1 MMKFLLSGHL
11 KIMPDQRKTG
21 ASLPRKASFMAFL
34 LLFFAFASYAQDA
47 TVTGKVTDNTGGGL
61 PGVTIQV
68 KGTTVGTTSDVNG
81 SFSVANV
88 PANGTLVF
96 SFVGMK
102 AQEVAVNN
110 RSSLNVTMLEDAAAL
125 DEVVVIGYGTVKKS
139 DATGA
144 VATIGAKDFNKGV
157 ITSTEQ
163 LLQGRV
169 AGVAVTQSNG
179 EPGSGINV
187 RIRGTSSVRGGNGPL
202 FVVDGVPLAGNDIS
216 GGGSAG
222 GLGSSS
228 ARNPLNF
235 LNPDDIASMDI
246 LKDASATAIYGAR
259 GANGVVLI
267 TTKKGKGKGSVD
279 YSYALGLSSITRKYD
294 LLSPE
299 AYVAAGGTNNGAQT
313 DWQDQAFRTA
323 RTNQHNLSF
332 GGGENGSNYR
342 FSMGYFDQEGIIN
355 NSGIKRLSGSF
366 SGGKKFINDKL
377 TVGASVNF
385 AKTTDN
391 GVPVTDNAG
400 FSGDLLG
407 AILKTNPTNRVRN
420 PDGTP
425 LQTTSVEPNPVAILQ
440 YTKDFTNTLRLLGN
454 INAEYE
460 ILEGLKFKTVIG
472 IDQSISARKSAFSRQ
487 LVAADIDKIGQ
498 LYFSDIEVENRL
510 MENYFTYNKK
520 FDRITFDGLLG
531 YSYQSFDFYS
541 KNSQATNFRVD
552 DLDLMINNV
561 SAADNANGKG
571 SIIQGSSSNFNEL
584 QSYFGRVNVGIDNRY
599 LLTATL
605 RADGST
611 RFGSGNKYGYF
622 PSFAAK
628 WRIIEEDFMP
638 KNVFSDLG
646 LRVGYG
652 ITGNQEIPHNLY
664 TERQRYGGASIGGGG
679 TNINNGGLSTVAF
692 PNPNLKWESTAQINV
707 GLDYALLNN
716 RISGSLE
723 YYHKNTNDLLIQIL
737 SAQPAI
743 SPFVWSNLNADVI
756 NRGVEISV
764 NGIVVDKNDFGFEI
778 NANVAFNKN
787 SVENLLGTYDTG
799 GISGQGLSGAFA
811 QRIAS
816 GQPLYAFFLR
826 EFGGFDEAGNSLY
839 PGGDFQQFLD
849 GKGPIPT
856 VTGGLTLNLRYKRF
870 DLSTFFNGVFG
881 NYIYNNTAN
890 AYFTQGSF
898 ANGRNVTTDVI
909 GNGEGPLNAPDVSTR
924 FLEKGDFVRLQNLN
938 LSYRL
943 NTGESAFRNVRLFV
957 TGQNLLTFTNYTGQ
971 DPEVNTNKA
980 LNGIP
985 SLGIDYTAYP
995 RARTWTFGA
1004 SLSF

>member
-1 MMKFLLSGHL
+1 
-11 KIMPDQRKTG
+11 
-21 ASLPRKASFMAFL
+21 MAFL
-34 LLFFAFASYAQDA
+34 SIFFSYVSVAQNIA
-47 TVTGKVTDNTGGGL
+47 VSGKVTDTGGSGL

-68 KGTTVGTTSDVNG
+68 KGTTVGTTSDING
-81 SFSVANV
+81 GFNVANV
-88 PANGTLVF
+88 PSNGTLVF

-102 AQEVAVNN
+102 AQEVAVNG
-110 RSSLNVTMLEDAAAL
+110 RTSISVSLQEDAAAL
-125 DEVVVIGYGTVKKS
+125 EEVVVIGYGTVKKS

-144 VATIGAKDFNKGV
+144 VAAIAAKDFNKGV

-169 AGVAVTQSNG
+169 AGVAVTQSSG

-202 FVVDGVPLAGNDIS
+202 FVVDGVPLAGNDVS

-222 GLGSSS
+222 GLGSST

-279 YSYALGLSSITRKYD
+279 YSYSLGLSTITKKYD

-299 AYVAAGGTNNGAQT
+299 AYVAAGGTDNGART
-313 DWQDQAFRTA
+313 DWQEQLFRTGK
-323 RTNQHNLSF
+323 TNQHNLSF
-332 GGGENGSNYR
+332 SGGENGSNYR
-342 FSMGYFDQEGIIN
+342 FSMGYFDQEGIIL

-385 AKTTDN
+385 AKTTDT

-407 AILKTNPTNRVRN
+407 AILKTNPTNAVYN
-420 PDGTP
+420 ADGTP
-425 LQTTSVEPNPVAILQ
+425 FQTTSVEPNPMAIIQ
-440 YTKDFTNTLRLLGN
+440 YTKDFTNTLRVLGN

-472 IDQSISARKSAFSRQ
+472 LDQSFSGRKSAFSRL
-487 LVAADIDKIGQ
+487 LVAEDIANNGQ
-498 LYFSDIEVENRL
+498 LYLSDIEVENRL

-520 FDRITFDGLLG
+520 FGNISFDGLLG
-531 YSYQSFDFYS
+531 YSYQSFDYYS
-541 KNSQATNFRVD
+541 KNSQATNFRVS
-552 DLDLMINNV
+552 DLDLMINNI
-561 SAADNANGKG
+561 SSADNADGKG
-571 SIIQGSSSNFNEL
+571 SIIQGSNSNFNEL
-584 QSYFGRVNVGIDNRY
+584 QSYFGRVNLGINDRY

-628 WRIIEEDFMP
+628 WRLIEEDFVP

-679 TNINNGGLSTVAF
+679 TNINNGGLSSVAF
-692 PNPNLKWESTAQINV
+692 PNPNLKWESTAQLNV
-707 GLDYALLNN
+707 GLDYAFLNN
-716 RISGSLE
+716 RVSGSLE
-723 YYHKNTNDLLIQIL
+723 YYTKNTNDLLIQIQ

-743 SPFVWSNLNADVI
+743 SPFVWTNLDADIV
-756 NRGVEISV
+756 NSGVEINV
-764 NGIVVDKNDFGFEI
+764 NGIVVDKNDFGFDV

-787 SVENLLGTYDTG
+787 TVKNLLGTYDTG
-799 GISGQGLSGAFA
+799 AISGQGLTGAFA

-826 EFGGFDEAGNSLY
+826 EFGGYDEAGNSIY
-839 PGGDFQQFLD
+839 PGGDFQRFLD
-849 GKGPIPT
+849 GKSPIPT
-856 VTGGLTLNLRYKRF
+856 VTGGLTLNFRYKRF

-890 AYFTQGSF
+890 AYFTKGSF
-898 ANGRNVTTDVI
+898 ANGRNVTTDVV
-909 GNGEGPLNAPDVSTR
+909 GSQEGPLNAPDVSTR

-957 TGQNLLTFTNYTGQ
+957 TGQNLLLFTKYSGQ

-980 LNGIP
+980 IDGVP
-985 SLGIDYTAYP
+985 SLGIDYTPYP
-995 RARTWTFGA
+995 RARTVTFGA

>member
-1 MMKFLLSGHL
+1 MGSRRLWHS
-11 KIMPDQRKTG
+11 
-21 ASLPRKASFMAFL
+21 AFAL
-34 LLFFAFASYAQDA
+34 LLAIGSVFAQDR
-47 TVTGKVTDNTGGGL
+47 TVTGKVTGTDGSGL

-68 KGTTVGTTSDVNG
+68 KGTATGSTSDVNG
-81 SFSVANV
+81 GFSLANV
-88 PANGTLVF
+88 PSNGALVF

-102 AQEVAVNN
+102 TQEVAVDN
-110 RSSLNVTMLEDAAAL
+110 RSTINVTMLEDVDL
-125 DEVVVIGYGTVKKS
+125 LEEVVVIGYGTVKKK

-144 VATIGAKDFNKGV
+144 VAAIGAKDFNKGV

-202 FVVDGVPLAGNDIS
+202 FVVDGVPLAGNDVS

-279 YSYALGLSSITRKYD
+279 YSYSLGLSSITKKYD

-299 AYVAAGGTNNGAQT
+299 AYVAAGGTNNGART

-323 RTNQHNLSF
+323 KTNQHNLSF
-332 GGGENGSNYR
+332 SGGENGSNYR
-342 FSMGYFDQEGIIN
+342 FSMGYFDQEGIIQ

-385 AKTTDN
+385 AKTTDT

-407 AILKTNPTNRVRN
+407 SILKSNPTNKVYN
-420 PDGTP
+420 ADGTP
-425 LQTTSVEPNPVAILQ
+425 AQTTSVEPNPVAILQ

-460 ILEGLKFKTVIG
+460 ILKGLKFKTVLG
-472 IDQSISARKSAFSRQ
+472 IDQSISARKSAFSRL
-487 LVAADIDKIGQ
+487 LVAADIDKVGQ
-498 LYFSDIEVENRL
+498 LYLSDIEVENRL
-510 MENYFTYNKK
+510 MENYFTYNKD
-520 FDRITFDGLLG
+520 FGQVTFDGLLG
-531 YSYQSFDFYS
+531 YSYQSFDYYN

-552 DLDLMINNV
+552 DLNLMINNI
-561 SAADNANGKG
+561 SSSNNADGKG
-571 SIIQGSSSNFNEL
+571 SIIQGSNSNFNEL
-584 QSYFGRVNVGIDNRY
+584 QSYFGRVNVGINDRY

-628 WRIIEEDFMP
+628 WRLIEEDFVP

-646 LRVGYG
+646 LRVGFG
-652 ITGNQEIPHNLY
+652 VTGNQEIPHNLY
-664 TERQRYGGASIGGGG
+664 TERQRYGGASIGNGG
-679 TNINNGGLSTVAF
+679 TNLNNGGLSSVAF
-692 PNPNLKWESTAQINV
+692 PNPDLKWESTAQINV
-707 GLDYALLNN
+707 GLDYAFLNN

-723 YYHKNTNDLLIQIL
+723 YYSKNTNDLLIQVQ

-743 SPFVWSNLNADVI
+743 SPFVWSNLNADII
-756 NRGVEISV
+756 NSGVEISV

-778 NANVAFNKN
+778 NANAAFNKN
-787 SVENLLGTYDTG
+787 TVKNLLGTYDTG
-799 GISGQGLSGAFA
+799 AISGQGLTGAFA

-826 EFGGFDEAGNSLY
+826 EFGGYDEAGNSIY
-839 PGGDFQQFLD
+839 PGGDFQRFLD
-849 GKGPIPT
+849 GKSPIPT

-909 GNGEGPLNAPDVSTR
+909 GNGEGALNAPDVSTR

-943 NTGESAFRNVRLFV
+943 NTGESAFRNVRFFV
-957 TGQNLLTFTNYTGQ
+957 TGQNLLLFTKYKGQ

-980 LNGIP
+980 IGGVP

-995 RARTWTFGA
+995 RARTVTFGA

>member
-1 MMKFLLSGHL
+1 MMNYSHQNDRTRERMGSRRLWHS
-11 KIMPDQRKTG
+11 
-21 ASLPRKASFMAFL
+21 AFAL
-34 LLFFAFASYAQDA
+34 LLAIGSVFAQDR
-47 TVTGKVTDNTGGGL
+47 TVTGKVTGTDGSGL

-68 KGTTVGTTSDVNG
+68 KGTATGSTSDVNG
-81 SFSVANV
+81 GFSLANV
-88 PANGTLVF
+88 PSNGALVF

-102 AQEVAVNN
+102 TQEVAVDN
-110 RSSLNVTMLEDAAAL
+110 RSTINVTMLEDVDL
-125 DEVVVIGYGTVKKS
+125 LEEVVVIGYGTVKKK

-144 VATIGAKDFNKGV
+144 VAAIGAKDFNKGV

-202 FVVDGVPLAGNDIS
+202 FVVDGVPLAGNDVS

-279 YSYALGLSSITRKYD
+279 YSYSLGLSSITKKYD

-299 AYVAAGGTNNGAQT
+299 AYVAAGGTNNGART

-323 RTNQHNLSF
+323 KTNQHNLSF
-332 GGGENGSNYR
+332 SGGENGSNYR
-342 FSMGYFDQEGIIN
+342 FSMGYFDQEGIIQ

-385 AKTTDN
+385 AKTTDT

-407 AILKTNPTNRVRN
+407 SILKSNPTNKVYN
-420 PDGTP
+420 ADGTP
-425 LQTTSVEPNPVAILQ
+425 AQTTSVEPNPVAILQ

-460 ILEGLKFKTVIG
+460 ILKGLKFKTVLG
-472 IDQSISARKSAFSRQ
+472 IDQSISARKSAFSRL
-487 LVAADIDKIGQ
+487 LVAADIDKVGQ
-498 LYFSDIEVENRL
+498 LYLSDIEVENRL
-510 MENYFTYNKK
+510 MENYFTYNKD
-520 FDRITFDGLLG
+520 FGQVTFDGLLG
-531 YSYQSFDFYS
+531 YSYQSFDYYN

-552 DLDLMINNV
+552 DLNLMINNI
-561 SAADNANGKG
+561 SSSNNADGKG
-571 SIIQGSSSNFNEL
+571 SIIQGSNSNFNEL
-584 QSYFGRVNVGIDNRY
+584 QSYFGRVNVGINDRY

-628 WRIIEEDFMP
+628 WRLIEEDFVP

-646 LRVGYG
+646 LRVGFG
-652 ITGNQEIPHNLY
+652 VTGNQEIPHNLY
-664 TERQRYGGASIGGGG
+664 TERQRYGGASIGNGG
-679 TNINNGGLSTVAF
+679 TNLNNGGLSSVAF
-692 PNPNLKWESTAQINV
+692 PNPDLKWESTAQINV
-707 GLDYALLNN
+707 GLDYAFLNN

-723 YYHKNTNDLLIQIL
+723 YYSKNTNDLLIQVQ

-743 SPFVWSNLNADVI
+743 SPFVWSNLNADII
-756 NRGVEISV
+756 NSGVEISV

-778 NANVAFNKN
+778 NANAAFNKN
-787 SVENLLGTYDTG
+787 TVKNLLGTYDTG
-799 GISGQGLSGAFA
+799 AISGQGLTGAFA

-826 EFGGFDEAGNSLY
+826 EFGGYDEAGNSIY
-839 PGGDFQQFLD
+839 PGGDFQRFLD
-849 GKGPIPT
+849 GKSPIPT

-909 GNGEGPLNAPDVSTR
+909 GNGEGALNAPDVSTR

-943 NTGESAFRNVRLFV
+943 NTGESAFRNVRFFV
-957 TGQNLLTFTNYTGQ
+957 TGQNLLLFTKYKGQ

-980 LNGIP
+980 IGGVP

-995 RARTWTFGA
+995 RARTVTFGA

>member
-1 MMKFLLSGHL
+1 MMKILLSGHS
-11 KIMPDQRKTG
+11 KKMPDQRKAG
-21 ASLPRKASFMAFL
+21 ASLLRKASLMAFL
-34 LLFFAFASYAQDA
+34 LLFFASASYAQDV
-47 TVTGKVTDNTGGGL
+47 TITGKVTDNTGGGL

-279 YSYALGLSSITRKYD
+279 YSYALGLSSITQKYD

-487 LVAADIDKIGQ
+487 LVAAATSI
-498 LYFSDIEVENRL
+498 RL
-510 MENYFTYNKK
+510 
-520 FDRITFDGLLG
+520 
-531 YSYQSFDFYS
+531 
-541 KNSQATNFRVD
+541 
-552 DLDLMINNV
+552 V
-561 SAADNANGKG
+561 SC
-571 SIIQGSSSNFNEL
+571 
-584 QSYFGRVNVGIDNRY
+584 
-599 LLTATL
+599 TL
-605 RADGST
+605 VTSRW
-611 RFGSGNKYGYF
+611 K
-622 PSFAAK
+622 
-628 WRIIEEDFMP
+628 
-638 KNVFSDLG
+638 
-646 LRVGYG
+646 
-652 ITGNQEIPHNLY
+652 TG
-664 TERQRYGGASIGGGG
+664 
-679 TNINNGGLSTVAF
+679 
-692 PNPNLKWESTAQINV
+692 
-707 GLDYALLNN
+707 
-716 RISGSLE
+716 
-723 YYHKNTNDLLIQIL
+723 
-737 SAQPAI
+737 
-743 SPFVWSNLNADVI
+743 
-756 NRGVEISV
+756 
-764 NGIVVDKNDFGFEI
+764 
-778 NANVAFNKN
+778 
-787 SVENLLGTYDTG
+787 
-799 GISGQGLSGAFA
+799 
-811 QRIAS
+811 
-816 GQPLYAFFLR
+816 
-826 EFGGFDEAGNSLY
+826 
-839 PGGDFQQFLD
+839 
-849 GKGPIPT
+849 
-856 VTGGLTLNLRYKRF
+856 
-870 DLSTFFNGVFG
+870 
-881 NYIYNNTAN
+881 
-890 AYFTQGSF
+890 
-898 ANGRNVTTDVI
+898 
-909 GNGEGPLNAPDVSTR
+909 
-924 FLEKGDFVRLQNLN
+924 
-938 LSYRL
+938 
-943 NTGESAFRNVRLFV
+943 
-957 TGQNLLTFTNYTGQ
+957 
-971 DPEVNTNKA
+971 
-980 LNGIP
+980 
-985 SLGIDYTAYP
+985 
-995 RARTWTFGA
+995 
-1004 SLSF
+1004 

>member
-1 MMKFLLSGHL
+1 MMNYSNHNDRTRERLGSKRFWHSAL
-11 KIMPDQRKTG
+11 
-21 ASLPRKASFMAFL
+21 AL
-34 LLFFAFASYAQDA
+34 LLAISSVFAQDR
-47 TVTGKVTDNTGGGL
+47 TVTGKVTGSDGSGL

-68 KGTTVGTTSDVNG
+68 KGTATGSTSDVNG
-81 SFSVANV
+81 SFSIANV
-88 PANGTLVF
+88 PSNGTLVF

-102 AQEVAVNN
+102 AQEVAVDN
-110 RSSLNVTMLEDAAAL
+110 RSTINVTMLEDVDL
-125 DEVVVIGYGTVKKS
+125 LEEVVVIGYGTVKKK

-144 VATIGAKDFNKGV
+144 VAAIGAKDFNKGV

-202 FVVDGVPLAGNDIS
+202 FVVDGVPLAGNDVS

-279 YSYALGLSSITRKYD
+279 YSYSLGLSSITKKYD
-294 LLSPE
+294 LLGPE
-299 AYVAAGGTNNGAQT
+299 AYVAAGGTNNGART
-313 DWQDQAFRTA
+313 DWQDLAFRTA
-323 RTNQHNLSF
+323 KTNQHNLSF
-332 GGGENGSNYR
+332 SGGENGSNYR
-342 FSMGYFDQEGIIN
+342 FSMGYFDQEGIIQ
-355 NSGIKRLSGSF
+355 NSGIKRISGSF

-385 AKTTDN
+385 ARTTDT

-407 AILKTNPTNRVRN
+407 AILKSNPTNRVYN
-420 PDGTP
+420 DDGTP
-425 LQTTSVEPNPVAILQ
+425 AQTTSVEPNPIAILQ
-440 YTKDFTNTLRLLGN
+440 YTKDYTNTLRLLGN

-460 ILEGLKFKTVIG
+460 ILKGLKFKTVIG
-472 IDQSISARKSAFSRQ
+472 IDQSISARKSAFSRL
-487 LVAADIDKIGQ
+487 LVAADIDKVGQ
-498 LYFSDIEVENRL
+498 LYLSDIEVENRL
-510 MENYFTYNKK
+510 MENYFTYNKD
-520 FDRITFDGLLG
+520 FGNITFDGLLG

-552 DLDLMINNV
+552 DLDLMINNI
-561 SAADNANGKG
+561 SSADNANGKG

-584 QSYFGRVNVGIDNRY
+584 QSYFGRVNVGINDRY

-628 WRIIEEDFMP
+628 WRLIEEDFVP

-646 LRVGYG
+646 LRLGFGV
-652 ITGNQEIPHNLY
+652 TGNQEIPHNLY
-664 TERQRYGGASIGGGG
+664 TERQRYGGASIGSGG
-679 TNINNGGLSTVAF
+679 TNLNNGGLSSVAF
-692 PNPNLKWESTAQINV
+692 PNPDLKWESTAQLNV
-707 GLDYALLNN
+707 GLDYAFLNN

-723 YYHKNTNDLLIQIL
+723 YYSKNTNDLLIQVQ

-743 SPFVWSNLNADVI
+743 SPFVWSNLDADII
-756 NRGVEISV
+756 NSGVEISV
-764 NGIVVDKNDFGFEI
+764 NGIVVDKSDFGFEI
-778 NANVAFNKN
+778 NANAAFNKN
-787 SVENLLGTYDTG
+787 TVKNLLGTYDTG
-799 GISGQGLSGAFA
+799 GISGQGLTGAFA

-826 EFGGFDEAGNSLY
+826 EFGGYDEAGNSIY
-839 PGGDFQQFLD
+839 PGGDFQRFLD
-849 GKGPIPT
+849 GKSPIPT

-943 NTGESAFRNVRLFV
+943 NTGESAFRNVRFFV
-957 TGQNLLTFTNYTGQ
+957 TGQNLLLFTKYSGQ

-980 LNGIP
+980 IGGVP

-995 RARTWTFGA
+995 RARTITFGA
-1004 SLSF
+1004 SVSF